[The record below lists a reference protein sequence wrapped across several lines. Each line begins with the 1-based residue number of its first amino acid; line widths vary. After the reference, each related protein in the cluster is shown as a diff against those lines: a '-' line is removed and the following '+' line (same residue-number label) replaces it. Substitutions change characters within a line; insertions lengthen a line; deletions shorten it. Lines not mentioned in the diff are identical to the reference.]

1 LLLLTEK
8 LILRDEEVYSHS
20 YSPKINYIREYT
32 VTHQVSKE
40 ERVHKFNCMN
50 TFYEFKKLLAEKW
63 SVPLHRLRVYNIK
76 HEPVKLENYF
86 KSMNEN
92 QYINYKFEIEE
103 TDEEES
109 LVQQC
114 LNKELDLFFL
124 LLDDKR
130 IEKSVWS
137 IVEKLPISD
146 ELKFKI
152 IETEDILREL

>member
-1 LLLLTEK
+1 M
-8 LILRDEEVYSHS
+8 
-20 YSPKINYIREYT
+20 
-32 VTHQVSKE
+32 
-40 ERVHKFNCMN
+40 HKFNCMAV
-50 TFYEFKKLLAEKW
+50 FYDFKKTISDKW
-63 SVPLHRLRVYNIK
+63 QIPLHRLRVFNAK
-76 HEPVKLENYF
+76 HELVKLESYF

-92 QYINYKFEIEE
+92 QYINYRFEIAE
-103 TDEEES
+103 TEEEES

-137 IVEKLPISD
+137 IVQKLPISD

-152 IETEDILREL
+152 LEA